1 MFLKDESIYMSGRV
15 GKCLKSNV
23 HLLRDVRARI
33 GAGFLVCVGSTTK
46 VPIEEFDKIE
56 DPSWKDEMA
65 G

>member
-1 MFLKDESIYMSGRV
+1 
-15 GKCLKSNV
+15 V